1 MKTIHTIAFKRG
13 SGLER
18 SCEHHG
24 EFVTR
29 FYIGNLI
36 GTPEYCITK
45 VDRCEYC
52 KELMNDE

>member
-1 MKTIHTIAFKRG
+1 MKTIHTTAFKRG

-24 EFVTR
+24 EFITR
-29 FYIGNLI
+29 FFVGITYGI
-36 GTPEYCITK
+36 PDHCIKK

-52 KELMNDE
+52 KELMND